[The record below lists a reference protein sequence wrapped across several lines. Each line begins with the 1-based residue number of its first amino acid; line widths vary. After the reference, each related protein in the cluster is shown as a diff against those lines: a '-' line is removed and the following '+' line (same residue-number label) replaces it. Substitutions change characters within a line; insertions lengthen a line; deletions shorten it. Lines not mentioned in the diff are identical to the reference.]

1 MCLYNVLVV
10 LKTKTTTE
18 VLAAPGL
25 GMEAWTTWAVADE
38 EHAARK
44 VYEHN
49 AEIRG
54 TNSVVRSWWSD
65 DVTSMTEV
73 LKLFRAFRD
82 RSMETVQLSP
92 CD

>member
-1 MCLYNVLVV
+1 V
-10 LKTKTTTE
+10 
-18 VLAAPGL
+18 
-25 GMEAWTTWAVADE
+25 EAWPTWAVADE

-44 VYEHN
+44 LHEQN

-65 DVTSMTEV
+65 DVTLMTEV

-82 RSMETVQLSP
+82 RSMEPAQLSSF
-92 CD
+92 D